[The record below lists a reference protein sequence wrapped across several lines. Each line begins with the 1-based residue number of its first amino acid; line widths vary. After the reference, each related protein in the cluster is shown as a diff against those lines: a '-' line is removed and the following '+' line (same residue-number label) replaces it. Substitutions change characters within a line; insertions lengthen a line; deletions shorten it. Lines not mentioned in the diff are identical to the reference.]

1 MRTGGVDKEPRAA
14 ECEPVVPERVRKL
27 PSHFAW
33 VDHRLR
39 EHLGRLT
46 LEEIAL
52 LFFLH
57 LAADKSGS
65 SFWSDTAIAKRL
77 GLPAGQVTGARL
89 GLVRKGL
96 VAYRYP
102 LYQILALEDP
112 RP

>member
-1 MRTGGVDKEPRAA
+1 MIPEPLS
-14 ECEPVVPERVRKL
+14 PSDPDPERARKL
-27 PSHFAW
+27 PEHFAW

-39 EHLGRLT
+39 DQLGRLS

-57 LAADKSGS
+57 LAADKAGC
-65 SFWSDTAIAKRL
+65 SFWSDPSIAKRL
-77 GLPAGQVTGARL
+77 RVPAGAVTEARF

-102 LYQILALEDP
+102 LYQILPVKEP
-112 RP
+112 SP